1 MILDRFGNPIANIN
15 PATNAFVGPKLPPGG
30 IPKPGFFQSGGLGGR
45 MMGGAGTFGRSLGR
59 NLLTLGLTNPYVAGT
74 VGIGLGLGALS
85 EYFAPSSITS
95 MLPNQIFGQ
104 DITAFKDSRTNAA
117 LDARAEDM
125 TVAEARDF
133 FRGRMP
139 GEQGFGVDL
148 TMNDDEIIDF
158 YNTTIDMEQ
167 KAVEDAA
174 AAAKAA
180 EAGQFGL
187 QDAYMAAQLLRMTGL
202 LGNNQPPIRMV
213 NQLPQR
219 GLLLDEEDMYGMR
232 RI

>member
-1 MILDRFGNPIANIN
+1 
-15 PATNAFVGPKLPPGG
+15 
-30 IPKPGFFQSGGLGGR
+30 
-45 MMGGAGTFGRSLGR
+45 
-59 NLLTLGLTNPYVAGT
+59 
-74 VGIGLGLGALS
+74 
-85 EYFAPSSITS
+85 
-95 MLPNQIFGQ
+95 
-104 DITAFKDSRTNAA
+104 
-117 LDARAEDM
+117 
-125 TVAEARDF
+125 
-133 FRGRMP
+133 MP

-167 KAVEDAA
+167 KAVEDAE

>member
-1 MILDRFGNPIANIN
+1 MILDEFGRPIANVN

-45 MMGGAGTFGRSLGR
+45 MMSGAGRGLMTLSGAR
-59 NLLTLGLTNPYVAGT
+59 LLPLLASPYALAPLAA
-74 VGIGLGLGALS
+74 IGAT

-95 MLPNQIFGQ
+95 MLPNKVFGQ
-104 DITAFKDSRTNAA
+104 DITAFKDSRTDAA
-117 LDARAEDM
+117 VDARAEDM
-125 TVAEARDF
+125 TVKEARDF

-167 KAVEDAA
+167 KAAEDAA

-202 LGNNQPPIRMV
+202 LGNNQTPIRMV

>member
-1 MILDRFGNPIANIN
+1 M
-15 PATNAFVGPKLPPGG
+15 V
-30 IPKPGFFQSGGLGGR
+30 
-45 MMGGAGTFGRSLGR
+45 SLL
-59 NLLTLGLTNPYVAGT
+59 NLLSKYPTTASLTGMTGVGLAYPQIAENVNKSLTDALFGMGKTYTDFITSPFRNAPAATGT
-74 VGIGLGLGALS
+74 VGGVDVPFDTNISNYGIPFTGVG
-85 EYFAPSSITS
+85 
-95 MLPNQIFGQ
+95 G
-104 DITAFKDSRTNAA
+104 DAFRERESLEN
-117 LDARAEDM
+117 LDRREI
-125 TVAEARDF
+125 EIARDY
-133 FRGRMP
+133 FRNRVP

-148 TMNDDEIIDF
+148 TMSDNEVRDF

>member
-1 MILDRFGNPIANIN
+1 MILDRFGNPIPNIN
-15 PATNAFVGPKLPPGG
+15 PFVGPKLPPGG

-45 MMGGAGTFGRSLGR
+45 MMSGAGRGLMTLSGAR
-59 NLLTLGLTNPYVAGT
+59 LLANPYVLGTAG
-74 VGIGLGLGALS
+74 VGLGLGALS

-167 KAVEDAA
+167 KAVEDAE